1 MRGESRWY
9 GKLYANCCAFAW
21 SFMISVVWSHS
32 SNHSPPAVLSKVDTM
47 PPLPTS
53 SLSKFCQV
61 AFQNKC
67 QSHPKHQTFTCPSN
81 CTYPFSIMVQ
91 WKITPNERK
100 LIIREPRLWES
111 FSSTCSVAFLEA
123 ELRNALLSLGFIFPP
138 LISCS
143 EKCLCLFGSCGE
155 INMCIYTV
163 YMIIYIY
170 TYMYTCAFIER
181 ERHF

>member
-100 LIIREPRLWES
+100 LYWRDS
-111 FSSTCSVAFLEA
+111 FSSIFHFQDYGRKGIYYYTPFLTFPQADQCKDDAARQKGKTEA
-123 ELRNALLSLGFIFPP
+123 QRVGTM
-138 LISCS
+138 SCQGVS
-143 EKCLCLFGSCGE
+143 WKMG
-155 INMCIYTV
+155 
-163 YMIIYIY
+163 
-170 TYMYTCAFIER
+170 
-181 ERHF
+181 